1 MQMLDFQHI
10 LEDYYPEFVRHRRR
24 TANAIARLLNILFLQ
39 ERFKQFEHKYSG
51 LEGFDFV
58 SAALTFFDFSI
69 RLPESQKARIP
80 ATGRLVIAS
89 NHPIGSLDGIALL
102 DLVRQVRTDVRVV
115 ANGMLMHLKPL
126 HSVLLPVNNMSGSTT
141 RRDLLAIRKHLESDG
156 VLIIF
161 PAGEV
166 SRLGL
171 KGVRDGLW
179 NNGFVKLA
187 SATKAP
193 ILPVFMGGR
202 NSAFF
207 YGLSALV
214 KPLSTAWL
222 IREMFK
228 QQHKTVDVHIGRP
241 IPYSTYSANGFST
254 TTLTAMFKTHVY
266 QLTSSTKP
274 VFESVD
280 SVAQPELRS
289 ALIEELAHCDHLGTT
304 PDGKQIYLT
313 TMAQSPCIMREI
325 GVLREITFRLAGEG
339 SGLARD
345 IDQFDQDYYQLLL
358 WDDAEHEIVG
368 AYRLGDASE
377 LIDKRGVNGL
387 YTSSLFEFDAQMDR
401 FFRQGLE
408 LGRSFVQPKYQS
420 RYALDYLWSGIG
432 AFVKQRPR
440 IRYLFGSASISRFYK
455 QASIERIAYYY
466 GTHFSHI
473 DVGVTPKT
481 PLLIGDKEQT
491 ALASEFAGRDAED
504 DFKTLRDALAKE
516 GRPVPVLYKHYA
528 RATRQDGV
536 TFTAFNIDPNF
547 NDCVDG
553 FVIADLTKL
562 KPKKKNRYLGT
573 DWTPLPT

>member
-102 DLVRQVRTDVRVV
+102 DLVRQVRNDVRVV

-141 RRDLLAIRKHLESDG
+141 RRDLLAIRKHLESDS

-536 TFTAFNIDPNF
+536 TFTAFNIDPSF

>member
-39 ERFKQFEHKYSG
+39 KRFKQFEHKYSG

-102 DLVRQVRTDVRVV
+102 DLVRQVRNDVRVV

-193 ILPVFMGGR
+193 ILPIFMGGR

-228 QQHKTVDVHIGRP
+228 QQHKSVDVHIGRP

-254 TTLTAMFKTHVY
+254 TTLAAMFKTHVY

-358 WDDAEHEIVG
+358 WDDAEREIVG

>member
-39 ERFKQFEHKYSG
+39 KRFKQFEHKYSG

-102 DLVRQVRTDVRVV
+102 DLVRQVRNDVRVV

-171 KGVRDGLW
+171 KGVRDRLW

-187 SATKAP
+187 SATKTP

-440 IRYLFGSASISRFYK
+440 IRYLFGSASTSRFYK

>member
-102 DLVRQVRTDVRVV
+102 DLVRQVRIDVRVV

>member
-1 MQMLDFQHI
+1 
-10 LEDYYPEFVRHRRR
+10 
-24 TANAIARLLNILFLQ
+24 
-39 ERFKQFEHKYSG
+39 
-51 LEGFDFV
+51 
-58 SAALTFFDFSI
+58 
-69 RLPESQKARIP
+69 
-80 ATGRLVIAS
+80 
-89 NHPIGSLDGIALL
+89 
-102 DLVRQVRTDVRVV
+102 
-115 ANGMLMHLKPL
+115 
-126 HSVLLPVNNMSGSTT
+126 
-141 RRDLLAIRKHLESDG
+141 

-266 QLTSSTKP
+266 QLTRSTKP

-358 WDDAEHEIVG
+358 WDDAEREIVG

-377 LIDKRGVNGL
+377 LIDKRGVDGL

>member
-39 ERFKQFEHKYSG
+39 KRFKQFEHKYSG

-171 KGVRDGLW
+171 KGVRDRLW

-187 SATKAP
+187 SATKTP

-254 TTLTAMFKTHVY
+254 TTLAAMFKTHVY

-358 WDDAEHEIVG
+358 WDDAEREIVG